1 MSHMNLPMRAAA
13 VLVSFFG
20 LVSSQQNALAQ
31 ATFFDWSEP
40 KKAKSSGKQT
50 VSFNTAAKPGDVI
63 VSFGDRRLY
72 YITKSGEA
80 LSYPVAIPREQDRWQ
95 GEIRV
100 SSKREK
106 PAWTPTPTM
115 RAENP
120 RLPSWVPGGHPMNPL
135 GTYALYLGDS
145 MYRIHGTDAPW
156 TIGTAV
162 SKGCVR
168 MYNQD
173 AADLYPRVKVGAN
186 VLVTWQKFTA
196 SGDKSAAIAVPAV
209 QPPPTGSTE
218 TPKASTAPAAITS
231 ANANTSEKPVSPPS
245 SGVVTGSIPRA
256 TDAEPVKPR
265 RAPSIARAPDKAPK
279 KNDPAAPAKS
289 IKTVDQM
296 SI

>member
-1 MSHMNLPMRAAA
+1 MSHINRSKFAAA
-13 VLVSFFG
+13 LLVSLLG
-20 LVSSQQNALAQ
+20 VVSGQNEAFAQ

-40 KKAKSSGKQT
+40 KKEKGSGKQT
-50 VSFNTAAKPGDVI
+50 VSFNTSAKPGDVI

-72 YITKSGEA
+72 YITKTGEA

-106 PAWTPTPTM
+106 PSWTPTPSM

-120 RLPSWVPGGHPMNPL
+120 RLPTWVPGGHPMNPL

-173 AADLYPRVKVGAN
+173 AADLYPRVKVGAK
-186 VLVTWQKFTA
+186 VLVTWQKFSTSA
-196 SGDKSAAIAVPAV
+196 DQSAAIAAPVV
-209 QPPPTGSTE
+209 QPPSSATATP
-218 TPKASTAPAAITS
+218 PKALPSTATTAAT
-231 ANANTSEKPVSPPS
+231 APNPTEKPN
-245 SGVVTGSIPRA
+245 SGVVTGSLPHT
-256 TDAEPVKPR
+256 TDAEPVKR
-265 RAPSIARAPDKAPK
+265 RRSPATARTTPKSAPHAPEKA
-279 KNDPAAPAKS
+279 
-289 IKTVDQM
+289 IKTLEIV